1 MAKTQVTIRL
11 CVLSIACKF
20 STPWGLSFKR
30 VEFVRLV
37 TYLVEVDGG
46 LPELLLGL
54 VEVAHTDL
62 TEVTGVEL
70 VNVGTVVVLTT
81 GHTTTT
87 GALAVLADTTVTG
100 GHMATAVKKKR
111 RLVSC

>member
-1 MAKTQVTIRL
+1 MT
-11 CVLSIACKF
+11 
-20 STPWGLSFKR
+20 SFPCQISASLDTHISLR
-30 VEFVRLV
+30 TDPIV

-54 VEVAHTDL
+54 VEVAHTDF
-62 TEVTGVEL
+62 TEVTGV
-70 VNVGTVVVLTT
+70 VFVDVGTVVVLTT

-100 GHMATAVKKKR
+100 GHMAAAVR
-111 RLVSC
+111 NEG

>member
-1 MAKTQVTIRL
+1 MFPSTQILPPRL
-11 CVLSIACKF
+11 PIFFFRWIDWFA
-20 STPWGLSFKR
+20 
-30 VEFVRLV
+30 

-62 TEVTGVEL
+62 TEVTRVVL
-70 VNVGTVVVLTT
+70 VDVGTVVVLTT

-100 GHMATAVKKKR
+100 GHVAAAVR
-111 RLVSC
+111 DSC